1 MKTRWPLVPTILVAL
16 AMLAMIGLGVWQLQ
30 RRAEKA
36 ALLKIYSQNLGKEI
50 SFPELPPVP
59 DAALFRLS
67 SVNCLR
73 VTGWRIEGGRAADG
87 STGYRRIAE
96 CSTGAEGPGALVDIG
111 ISREP
116 QGKQD
121 WRGGRIAGRI
131 TTEPVKSSLVAQLFG
146 RPVPPRPLLVAT
158 TPAPGLAASAPPS
171 PVDIPDNHLAYAF
184 QWFAFAGMAGLIY
197 WLALRRRRRVAP
209 PPPPA

>member
-1 MKTRWPLVPTILVAL
+1 MKTRWPLIPTILVAL
-16 AMLAMIGLGVWQLQ
+16 AILAMIGLGVWQLQ
-30 RRAEKA
+30 RRADKA
-36 ALLKIYSQNLGKEI
+36 ALLAVYQQNLGKAI
-50 SFPELPPVP
+50 SFPELAPVP
-59 DAALFRLS
+59 DEALFRRS

-96 CSTGAEGPGALVDIG
+96 CATGAEGPGALVDVG

-116 QGKQD
+116 QGGQT
-121 WRGGRIAGRI
+121 WRGGLVAGRI
-131 TTEPVKSSLVAQLFG
+131 TTEPVKSSLLSSLIGA
-146 RPVPPRPLLVAT
+146 RVPPRPLLVAT
-158 TPAPGLAASAPPS
+158 APAPGLAASAPPS

-184 QWFAFAGMAGLIY
+184 QWFAFAAIAALIY
-197 WLALRRRRRVAP
+197 WFALRHRSRVAP